1 MEGAGQGLLFLI
13 VEELIQEVVSP
24 NGILPSVSE
33 GGGASV
39 SDTLMR
45 ADTEPL
51 LIPP

>member
-13 VEELIQEVVSP
+13 VEGAHPEVVVQM
-24 NGILPSVSE
+24 GLPSVSE